1 MALMPDSL
9 SSDDEKWR
17 RQMTLSYEDRPVFT
31 TAPWRGEHRW
41 FRSDNIIPLER
52 HRSREEWERIC
63 NAFWPPG
70 GSSGIAVC

>member
-31 TAPWRGEHRW
+31 SAPWRGEHRW
-41 FRSDNIIPLER
+41 FRSDNIIPLEPAI
-52 HRSREEWERIC
+52 S
-63 NAFWPPG
+63 P
-70 GSSGIAVC
+70 